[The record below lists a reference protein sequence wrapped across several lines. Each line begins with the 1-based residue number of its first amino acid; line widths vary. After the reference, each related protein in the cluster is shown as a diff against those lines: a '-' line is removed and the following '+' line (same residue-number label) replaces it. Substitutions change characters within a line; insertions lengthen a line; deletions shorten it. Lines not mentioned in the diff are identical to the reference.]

1 MGGAYSRAET
11 TGRGAGLGSKQR
23 TRELSDPP
31 VILTKGFPR
40 TEGRE
45 SGWQRGRGSLCV
57 WKRHVGGL
65 EGVDTVLI
73 LDPGVWLHSLYHSSL
88 NCTLTSTDFSEYAVF
103 DNKSREKRDQDVG
116 K

>member
-1 MGGAYSRAET
+1 M
-11 TGRGAGLGSKQR
+11 
-23 TRELSDPP
+23 
-31 VILTKGFPR
+31 
-40 TEGRE
+40 
-45 SGWQRGRGSLCV
+45 
-57 WKRHVGGL
+57 GGL
-65 EGVDTVLI
+65 EGVDTVLT